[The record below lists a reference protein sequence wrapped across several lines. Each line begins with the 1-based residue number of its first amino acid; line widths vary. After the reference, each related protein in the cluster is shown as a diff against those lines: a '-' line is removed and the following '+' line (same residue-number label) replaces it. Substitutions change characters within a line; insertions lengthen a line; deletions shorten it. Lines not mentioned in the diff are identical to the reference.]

1 MRRNHSRHSDHE
13 SKAGHE
19 RWLLTYADLITLLM
33 IFFVVMYALSNVD
46 ANKFRAIADTLSK
59 ALGGGGGM
67 VLNNPGPSIVPGRSG
82 ELNIQEQTGEAR
94 QLEQIKQELEVFIRE
109 NNLSA
114 QVSVISEERGVVVSF
129 QTPVLF
135 PSGSAELVPPAV
147 SMIHRIG
154 VILIKAHNYVRVE
167 GHTDNLPISTRQ
179 YPSNWELSSARA
191 TRVVQELVK
200 GLGFPPERL
209 SATGYGE
216 YRPRA
221 ANNSGANRQLN
232 RRVDMVVLKSKY
244 ERSEALP
251 EIDALQHE

>member
-1 MRRNHSRHSDHE
+1 MRQHSEHR
-13 SKAGHE
+13 SKVSHE

-46 ANKFRAIADTLSK
+46 AVKFRAIAETLSK
-59 ALGGGGGM
+59 ALGGSGGA
-67 VLNNPGPSIVPGRSG
+67 VLNSPGPSIVSGQSG
-82 ELNIQEQTGEAR
+82 EINIIEKQIDETR
-94 QLEQIKQELEVFIRE
+94 QMEQIRQELEVFIQE

-135 PSGSAELVPPAV
+135 ALGSAEIVPSAV
-147 SMIHRIG
+147 VMIRKVG
-154 VILIKAHNYVRVE
+154 EILIKTPNYIRVE
-167 GHTDNLPISTRQ
+167 GHTDNLPINTRQ

-191 TRVVQELVK
+191 TRVVQELIK

-216 YRPRA
+216 YRPRVP
-221 ANNSGANRQLN
+221 NNSEANRQLN
-232 RRVDMVVLKSKY
+232 RRVDLVVLKSKY

-251 EIDALQHE
+251 EGGLP